1 MTWTRV
7 EITQGLPAE
16 SAESENPKPGKEF
29 NITDKPRT
37 KGRKVEGVGA
47 MKDKELKLEEI
58 SLLHTRCSGGRS
70 CTGEREVERVHMLL
84 YCQIRC
90 TQMVAQT
97 QGHDLGVGS
106 AGNQWIGEEYRS
118 VSDVSGALT

>member
-58 SLLHTRCSGGRS
+58 ESSHT
-70 CTGEREVERVHMLL
+70 
-84 YCQIRC
+84 
-90 TQMVAQT
+90 
-97 QGHDLGVGS
+97 LG
-106 AGNQWIGEEYRS
+106 
-118 VSDVSGALT
+118 